1 MSELSRRRH
10 DSTVRGD
17 IEPVG
22 SCWQSMKREWL
33 RRAPRAN
40 CILGV
45 DSHSVRMMPVRAS
58 QLWSDGMAR
67 ILIADDDPLLRALLQ
82 HKLAAANHQVVA
94 AEHGGEVLDRIGDHA
109 PDLIVLDAMMPVM
122 DGFEV
127 LRRLKDEQSTR
138 DIPVIMLTAL
148 KREQDVVGG
157 LQLGAADYL
166 AKPFIPDELVERI
179 RRVLGA
185 SNTERRDDR
194 SRHRG

>member
-1 MSELSRRRH
+1 
-10 DSTVRGD
+10 
-17 IEPVG
+17 
-22 SCWQSMKREWL
+22 
-33 RRAPRAN
+33 
-40 CILGV
+40 
-45 DSHSVRMMPVRAS
+45 
-58 QLWSDGMAR
+58 MAR
-67 ILIADDDPLLRALLQ
+67 ILIADDDPLLRTLLQ
-82 HKLAAANHQVVA
+82 HKLTAADHQVVA
-94 AEHGGEVLDRIGDHA
+94 AEHGGEVLDSVRDYA

-127 LRRLKDEQSTR
+127 LRRLKGEQSTR

-185 SNTERRDDR
+185 SGAAR
-194 SRHRG
+194 